1 MLEGNLKNLAFT
13 DVLQVLATGQKSGV
27 LTLTKAYFRARI
39 YLDMGRLE
47 VAHLTPGP
55 HLGEMLVR
63 MDLLTTL
70 EVQEL
75 LTKQARDNPGT
86 LLGLLAVREGFI
98 EDEDL
103 ANALKHQV
111 LEVLT
116 ELATWRSGTF
126 HFAERSADASQVPVE
141 HSFDTMM
148 LLMEIIGRLDDWQK
162 HTVASDAV
170 FERAG
175 DPTQVSLPE
184 GGWEV
189 LGHVSGKRN
198 AASIASELDLPERQV
213 FYILNQLTAFGI
225 IRPVPFPPEEA
236 PVLILSA
243 SQSLQR
249 LIYLSLQRAG
259 VTPYITADIVS
270 GIDFT
275 MTYHPKAVVV
285 DNLYGEGWDFVRE
298 LRGLSGRS
306 HLPAVVLSHE
316 KRPSGFWSRFK
327 RPEAYVVL
335 KPYREL
341 ELQQLV
347 AKLVGRPL
355 S

>member
-47 VAHLTPGP
+47 VAHLSPGP

-63 MDLLTTL
+63 MDLLTTF

-75 LTKQARDNPGT
+75 LVKQARDNPGT
-86 LLGLLAVREGFI
+86 LLGLLAVKEGFI

-126 HFAERSADASQVPVE
+126 HFSERSPDASQVPVA

-162 HTVASDAV
+162 HTVAADAV

-189 LGHVSGKRN
+189 LGHITGKRS
-198 AASIASELDLPERQV
+198 AVSIASELDLPERQV
-213 FYILNQLTAFGI
+213 FYILNQLAAFGI
-225 IRPVPFPPEEA
+225 IRPVRFPPEEA
-236 PVLILSA
+236 AVLILSA

-249 LIYLSLQRAG
+249 LIYLTLQRAG
-259 VTPYITADIVS
+259 VVPYITADIVS

-275 MTYHPKAVVV
+275 MTYHPKVVVV
-285 DNLYGEGWDFVRE
+285 DDLEGEGWEFVKE

-306 HLPAVVLSHE
+306 HLPAIVLSND
-316 KRPSGFWSRFK
+316 KRPKGFWERFK
-327 RPEAYVVL
+327 RPTAYVVQ
-335 KPYREL
+335 KPYHEL

-347 AKLVGRPL
+347 TKLVGRSL
-355 S
+355 A

>member
-1 MLEGNLKNLAFT
+1 MLEGNLKTLAFT

-27 LTLTKAYFRARI
+27 LTITKAYFRARV

-63 MDLLTTL
+63 MDLLSTF
-70 EVQEL
+70 EVQKL
-75 LTKQARDNPGT
+75 LAKQARDNPGT
-86 LLGLLAVREGFI
+86 LLGLLAVGEGFI
-98 EDEDL
+98 EEDDL
-103 ANALKHQV
+103 ANALKQQV

-126 HFAERSADASQVPVE
+126 HFSERSADASQVPVQ

-148 LLMEIIGRLDDWQK
+148 LLMEIISRLDDWQK
-162 HTVASDAV
+162 NTVAADAV

-175 DPTQVSLPE
+175 DPTHVSLPE
-184 GGWEV
+184 GGWDV
-189 LGHVSGKRN
+189 LAHVTGKRS
-198 AASIASELDLPERQV
+198 AVSIASELDLPERQV
-213 FYILNQLTAFGI
+213 YYVLNQLAAFGI
-225 IRPVPFPPEEA
+225 IRQVRFPPEEVS
-236 PVLILSA
+236 VLILSA

-275 MTYHPKAVVV
+275 MTYHPKVVVV
-285 DNLYGEGWDFVRE
+285 DDLDGEGWDFVKE
-298 LRGLSGRS
+298 LRSLSGRS
-306 HLPAVVLSHE
+306 RLPAIVLSRD
-316 KRPSGFWSRFK
+316 KRPKGFWERFK
-327 RPEAYVVL
+327 RPDAYVIQ
-335 KPYREL
+335 KPYHEL

-347 AKLVGRPL
+347 TKLVGRSL
-355 S
+355 L